1 MIDKLKELENLENK
15 YKEIGRINSEI
26 ESIIANI
33 KNEAGISREKELLKE
48 NERLAED
55 LKAFHEKMKVREEEI
70 GRLKNSNAVLIEE
83 LKEAKKVRRNGE
95 IDKFQNILAEKM
107 NVELESGVT
116 RRLSNYAEEMK
127 RKVKM
132 LERNLSHEF
141 SDEADSLRDE
151 LKKINEKIGNFL
163 EKSNRKT
170 FENKVFLQEESSVFH
185 NKIKEE
191 TALKEGEFLFERE
204 KKRFV
209 FEKLIGLKGFNFLG
223 IISIFLGVFLV
234 FRTQF
239 AKILANNYVKSS
251 ASYLLGMFFLF
262 AGEKFYQKN
271 KKHFAVGLIGGGI
284 GILYLTTLL
293 STLYLKL
300 YPMTAGLFIS
310 VILTGLVVILS
321 LRYDSQII
329 GVLSLIGGYL
339 PYGAYIWVNRS
350 NVQIY
355 YVLAYSLIL
364 QGIVLGVSWKKDWIY
379 SKIFGFVTGVVNMT
393 GLIYYLNHSIHDKI
407 TAFFYIIIF
416 TTAYS
421 FIFLNSHK
429 KENRQSN
436 IIDYIFLSLNLI
448 IKFSLIYS
456 LFDKTTPSW
465 LKAVLVGTVGII
477 YGFFG
482 DRLKDNKVAKIF
494 YIVALGSFILII
506 PLIVPEKFVV
516 IAWGAETALLY
527 FFYRKYKNKEMRY
540 GTIAIY
546 LVSLVSN
553 LIVREEKYLLVYIQD
568 LMIISFSFIF
578 YFLIKQKNYKTEVR
592 ILNGVFKYLIFAYS
606 IFFINKVVSDAVT
619 SFEAINYGKD
629 VLFGILLSLFTL
641 RLITYKIKKLQD
653 SFSLK
658 FLVIIEIIYL
668 LFINMFNCV
677 KYIFGSGEWVE
688 ENLYSRYPPINFQIY
703 LILLVF
709 VNIYLF
715 MVAKNDI
722 HLCFFREKEK
732 KPLWILGES
741 MYFLF
746 VANIILRIYE
756 QSNMLFLGAG
766 LALDIVGLL
775 LCGYL
780 VWKGFR
786 VPNRNVRRIG
796 LGIGIFFVAKSFLW
810 DFLRF
815 DNSYKLIAYFS
826 MGAIL
831 IGTSYIYQTALKK
844 LEQEVKESLRDKDF
858 GKGEKNEENK

>member
-15 YKEIGRINSEI
+15 YREIGRINSEI

-127 RKVKM
+127 RKVKI
-132 LERNLSHEF
+132 LERNLDGEF

-151 LKKINEKIGNFL
+151 LKKINGKIGDFL

-339 PYGAYIWVNRS
+339 PYGAYIWVNKS

-393 GLIYYLNHSIHDKI
+393 GLVYYLNHSIHDKI
-407 TAFFYIIIF
+407 TAFFYIVIF

-456 LFDKTTPSW
+456 LFDKATPSW

-506 PLIVPEKFVV
+506 PLIVPEEFVV
-516 IAWGAETALLY
+516 VAWGAETGLLY

-568 LMIISFSFIF
+568 LMIISFSFVL
-578 YFLIKQKNYKTEVR
+578 YFLIKQKSYKKEVR
-592 ILNGVFKYLIFAYS
+592 ILNGIFKYLIFAYS

-641 RLITYKIKKLQD
+641 RLVTYKIKKLQD

-668 LFINMFNCV
+668 LFINM
-677 KYIFGSGEWVE
+677 
-688 ENLYSRYPPINFQIY
+688 INFILYISGWSWNVQEEKIPISY
-703 LILLVF
+703 LLSLILLIF
-709 VNIYLF
+709 VNLYLF
-715 MVAKNDI
+715 IVAKNDI
-722 HLCFFREKEK
+722 HLCFFKKNEK

-741 MYFLF
+741 IYFLC

-756 QSNMLFLGAG
+756 HSGVLILGAG

-844 LEQEVKESLRDKDF
+844 LEQEVKESLSEKDF
-858 GKGEKNEENK
+858 GKGEKDEENK

>member
-33 KNEAGISREKELLKE
+33 KNEAGISREKELLEE
-48 NERLAED
+48 NERLVKD

-83 LKEAKKVRRNGE
+83 LKEAKKVRRNSE

-132 LERNLSHEF
+132 LEKNLSHEF

-151 LKKINEKIGNFL
+151 LKKINGKIGDFL

-234 FRTQF
+234 FRIQF

-407 TAFFYIIIF
+407 TAFFYIVIF

-456 LFDKTTPSW
+456 LFDNTTPSW

-516 IAWGAETALLY
+516 VAWGAETALLY
-527 FFYRKYKNKEMRY
+527 FFYRKYKNREMRY

-568 LMIISFSFIF
+568 LMIISFSFVL
-578 YFLIKQKNYKTEVR
+578 YFLIKQKSYKTEVR
-592 ILNGVFKYLIFAYS
+592 ILNGIFKYLIFAYS
-606 IFFINKVVSDAVT
+606 IFFINKVVFDVVT

-629 VLFGILLSLFTL
+629 VLFGVLFSLFIL
-641 RLITYKIKKLQD
+641 RTVTYKIKKLQD

-668 LFINMFNCV
+668 LFINM
-677 KYIFGSGEWVE
+677 
-688 ENLYSRYPPINFQIY
+688 INFILYISGWSWNIQEEKIPISY
-703 LILLVF
+703 LLSLILLIF
-709 VNIYLF
+709 VNFYLF
-715 MVAKNDI
+715 IVAKNDI
-722 HLCFFREKEK
+722 HLCFFKKNEK

-741 MYFLF
+741 IYFLC

-756 QSNMLFLGAG
+756 DSGVLILGAG

-844 LEQEVKESLRDKDF
+844 LEQEVKESLSDKNF

>member
-33 KNEAGISREKELLKE
+33 KNEAGISREKELLEE
-48 NERLAED
+48 NERLTKD

-70 GRLKNSNAVLIEE
+70 GKLKNSNAVLIEE
-83 LKEAKKVRRNGE
+83 LKEAKKIRRNGE

-107 NVELESGVT
+107 NVELENGVT

-132 LERNLSHEF
+132 LERNLSCEF

-151 LKKINEKIGNFL
+151 LKKIDGKIGNFL

-234 FRTQF
+234 FRIQF

-407 TAFFYIIIF
+407 TAFFYIVIF

-506 PLIVPEKFVV
+506 PLIVPEEFVV
-516 IAWGAETALLY
+516 VAWGAETALLY

-568 LMIISFSFIF
+568 LMMISFSFVL

-592 ILNGVFKYLIFAYS
+592 ILNGIFKYLIFTYS
-606 IFFINKVVSDAVT
+606 IFFVNKVVFNIVT

-629 VLFGILLSLFTL
+629 VLFGVLFSLFIL
-641 RLITYKIKKLQD
+641 RTVTYKIKKLQD
-653 SFSLK
+653 SFSLR

-668 LFINMFNCV
+668 LFINM
-677 KYIFGSGEWVE
+677 
-688 ENLYSRYPPINFQIY
+688 INFILYISGWSWNIQEEKIPISY
-703 LILLVF
+703 LLSLILLIF
-709 VNIYLF
+709 VNFYLF
-715 MVAKNDI
+715 IVSKNDI
-722 HLCFFREKEK
+722 HLCFFKKNEK

-741 MYFLF
+741 IYFLC

-756 QSNMLFLGAG
+756 HSGVLILGAG

-796 LGIGIFFVAKSFLW
+796 LGIGIFFVAKSFLL

-844 LEQEVKESLRDKDF
+844 LEQEVKESLSGTDF
-858 GKGEKNEENK
+858 GEGEKDEENK

>member
-1 MIDKLKELENLENK
+1 MIDKIKELENLENK

-33 KNEAGISREKELLKE
+33 KNEAGISREKELLEE
-48 NERLAED
+48 NERLAKD
-55 LKAFHEKMKVREEEI
+55 LKAFHEKVKIREEEI

-83 LKEAKKVRRNGE
+83 LKEAKKVRRNSE

-116 RRLSNYAEEMK
+116 KRLSNYAEEMK

-132 LERNLSHEF
+132 LEKNLSCEF

-151 LKKINEKIGNFL
+151 LKKIDGKIGDFL

-191 TALKEGEFLFERE
+191 TALKEGEFLFEKE

-393 GLIYYLNHSIHDKI
+393 GLIYYLNHSIHDKV
-407 TAFFYIIIF
+407 TAFFYIVIF

-436 IIDYIFLSLNLI
+436 IIDYVFLSLNLI

-568 LMIISFSFIF
+568 LMMISFSFVL

-592 ILNGVFKYLIFAYS
+592 ILNGIFKYLIFTYS
-606 IFFINKVVSDAVT
+606 IFFVNKVVFNIVT

-629 VLFGILLSLFTL
+629 VLFGVLFSLFIL
-641 RLITYKIKKLQD
+641 RTVTYKIKKLQD
-653 SFSLK
+653 SFSLR

-668 LFINMFNCV
+668 LFINM
-677 KYIFGSGEWVE
+677 
-688 ENLYSRYPPINFQIY
+688 INFILYISGWSWNIQEEKIPISY
-703 LILLVF
+703 LLSLILLIF
-709 VNIYLF
+709 VNLYLF
-715 MVAKNDI
+715 IVAKNDI
-722 HLCFFREKEK
+722 HLCFFKKNEK

-741 MYFLF
+741 IYFLC

-756 QSNMLFLGAG
+756 HSGVLILGAG

-786 VPNRNVRRIG
+786 VPNRNIRRIG

-815 DNSYKLIAYFS
+815 DNSYKLIVYFS

-844 LEQEVKESLRDKDF
+844 LEQEVKESLSDKDF

>member
-1 MIDKLKELENLENK
+1 MINKLKELENLENK
-15 YKEIGRINSEI
+15 YNEIGRINSEI

-33 KNEAGISREKELLKE
+33 KNEAGISREKELLE
-48 NERLAED
+48 DNERLAKD
-55 LKAFHEKMKVREEEI
+55 LKAFHEKMKVKEEEI

-83 LKEAKKVRRNGE
+83 LKEARKIRRNGE

-116 RRLSNYAEEMK
+116 RRLSNYAEKMK

-151 LKKINEKIGNFL
+151 LKKINEKIGHFL

-239 AKILANNYVKSS
+239 VKILANNYVKSS

-262 AGEKFYQKN
+262 TGEKFYQKN

-339 PYGAYIWVNRS
+339 PYGAYIWVNKS

-393 GLIYYLNHSIHDKI
+393 GLVYYLNYSIHDKI
-407 TAFFYIIIF
+407 TAFFYIVIF

-456 LFDKTTPSW
+456 LFDKATPSW
-465 LKAVLVGTVGII
+465 LKAILVGTVGII

-516 IAWGAETALLY
+516 VAWGAETALLY

-568 LMIISFSFIF
+568 LMIILFSFVL
-578 YFLIKQKNYKTEVR
+578 YFLIKQKSYKTEVR
-592 ILNGVFKYLIFAYS
+592 ILNGIFKYLIFAYS
-606 IFFINKVVSDAVT
+606 IFFINKVVFDVVT
-619 SFEAINYGKD
+619 SFETINYGKD
-629 VLFGILLSLFTL
+629 VLFGVLFSLFIL
-641 RLITYKIKKLQD
+641 RTVTYKIKKLQD
-653 SFSLK
+653 SFSLR

-668 LFINMFNCV
+668 LFINM
-677 KYIFGSGEWVE
+677 
-688 ENLYSRYPPINFQIY
+688 INFILYISGWSWDIQEEKIPISY
-703 LILLVF
+703 LLSLILLIF
-709 VNIYLF
+709 VNLYLF
-715 MVAKNDI
+715 IVAKNDI
-722 HLCFFREKEK
+722 HLCFFKKNEK

-741 MYFLF
+741 IYFLC

-756 QSNMLFLGAG
+756 HSGVLILGAG

-780 VWKGFR
+780 VWKGFK

-844 LEQEVKESLRDKDF
+844 LEQEVKESLSGTDF
-858 GKGEKNEENK
+858 GEGEKDEENK

>member
-15 YKEIGRINSEI
+15 YREIGRINSEI

-55 LKAFHEKMKVREEEI
+55 LKAFHEKMKDREEEI

-132 LERNLSHEF
+132 LERNLSCEF

-151 LKKINEKIGNFL
+151 LKKINEKIGDFL

-170 FENKVFLQEESSVFH
+170 FENKIFLQEESSVFH

-251 ASYLLGMFFLF
+251 VSYLLGMFFLF

-321 LRYDSQII
+321 LRYDSQVI

-339 PYGAYIWVNRS
+339 PYGAYIWVNKS

-393 GLIYYLNHSIHDKI
+393 GLVYYLNYSIHDKI
-407 TAFFYIIIF
+407 TAFFYIVIF

-506 PLIVPEKFVV
+506 PLIVPEQFVV

-568 LMIISFSFIF
+568 LMIISFSFVL
-578 YFLIKQKNYKTEVR
+578 YFLIKQKSYKTEVR
-592 ILNGVFKYLIFAYS
+592 ILNGIFKYLIFAYS

-641 RLITYKIKKLQD
+641 RLVTYKIKKLQD

-668 LFINMFNCV
+668 LFINM
-677 KYIFGSGEWVE
+677 
-688 ENLYSRYPPINFQIY
+688 INFILYISGWSWNVQEEKIPISY
-703 LILLVF
+703 LLSLILLIF
-709 VNIYLF
+709 VNLYLF
-715 MVAKNDI
+715 IVAKNDI
-722 HLCFFREKEK
+722 HLCFFRKNEK

-741 MYFLF
+741 IYFLC

-756 QSNMLFLGAG
+756 HSGVLILGAG

-786 VPNRNVRRIG
+786 VSNRNVRRIG

-844 LEQEVKESLRDKDF
+844 LEQEVKESLSDTDF

>member
-33 KNEAGISREKELLKE
+33 KNEAGISREKELLEE
-48 NERLAED
+48 NERLSKD
-55 LKAFHEKMKVREEEI
+55 LKAFHEKVKIREEEI

-83 LKEAKKVRRNGE
+83 LKEARKIRRNGE

-132 LERNLSHEF
+132 LERNLSCEF

-151 LKKINEKIGNFL
+151 LKKINGKIGDFL

-239 AKILANNYVKSS
+239 VKILSNNYVKSS

-321 LRYDSQII
+321 LRYNSQII

-379 SKIFGFVTGVVNMT
+379 SKIFGFVTGVVNMA
-393 GLIYYLNHSIHDKI
+393 GLVYYLNHSIHDKI
-407 TAFFYIIIF
+407 TAFFYIVIF

-516 IAWGAETALLY
+516 VAWGAETALLY
-527 FFYRKYKNKEMRY
+527 FFYRKYKNREMRY

-553 LIVREEKYLLVYIQD
+553 LIVREETYLLVYIQD
-568 LMIISFSFIF
+568 LMIISFSFVL
-578 YFLIKQKNYKTEVR
+578 YFLIKQKSYKKEAR
-592 ILNGVFKYLIFAYS
+592 ILNGIFKYLIFAYS
-606 IFFINKVVSDAVT
+606 IFFINKVVFNVVT
-619 SFEAINYGKD
+619 SFETINYGED
-629 VLFGILLSLFTL
+629 IFLSLSVSLFVL
-641 RLITYKIKKLQD
+641 RTVTYKAKKLQD

-658 FLVIIEIIYL
+658 FLIIIEIIYL
-668 LFINMFNCV
+668 LFINMINLTLYFFGWSSDILKERV
-677 KYIFGSGEWVE
+677 PISYIFPFF
-688 ENLYSRYPPINFQIY
+688 LPI
-703 LILLVF
+703 LI
-709 VNIYLF
+709 NIYLF

-722 HLCFFREKEK
+722 HLCFFKKNEK

-741 MYFLF
+741 IYFLC
-746 VANIILRIYE
+746 VANIILQIYE
-756 QSNMLFLGAG
+756 HSGVLILGAG

-844 LEQEVKESLRDKDF
+844 LEQEVKESLSDKNF

>member
-15 YKEIGRINSEI
+15 YREIGKLNSEI

-33 KNEAGISREKELLKE
+33 KNEDGISREKELLE
-48 NERLAED
+48 DNERLAKD
-55 LKAFHEKMKVREEEI
+55 LKAFHEKMKIREEEI

-83 LKEAKKVRRNGE
+83 LKEARKIRRNSE

-132 LERNLSHEF
+132 LERNLSCEF

-151 LKKINEKIGNFL
+151 LKKIDGKIGDFL

-170 FENKVFLQEESSVFH
+170 FENKIFLQEESSVFH

-393 GLIYYLNHSIHDKI
+393 GLVYYLNYSIHDKI
-407 TAFFYIIIF
+407 TAFFYIVIF

-516 IAWGAETALLY
+516 VAWGAETALLY

-568 LMIISFSFIF
+568 LMIISFSFIL
-578 YFLIKQKNYKTEVR
+578 YFMIKQKSYKKEVR
-592 ILNGVFKYLIFAYS
+592 VLNGIFKYLIFTYS
-606 IFFINKVVSDAVT
+606 IFFINKVVFNIVT

-629 VLFGILLSLFTL
+629 VLFGVLFSLFIL
-641 RLITYKIKKLQD
+641 RTVTYKIKKLQD
-653 SFSLK
+653 SFSLR

-668 LFINMFNCV
+668 LFINM
-677 KYIFGSGEWVE
+677 
-688 ENLYSRYPPINFQIY
+688 INFFLYISGWSWNIQEEKIPISY
-703 LILLVF
+703 LLFLILLIF
-709 VNIYLF
+709 VNLYLF
-715 MVAKNDI
+715 IVAKNDI
-722 HLCFFREKEK
+722 HLCFFRKNEK

-741 MYFLF
+741 IYFLC
-746 VANIILRIYE
+746 VTNVILRIYE
-756 QSNMLFLGAG
+756 NSSVLILSAG

-844 LEQEVKESLRDKDF
+844 LEQEVKESLSDTDF
-858 GKGEKNEENK
+858 GKGERNEENK

>member
-1 MIDKLKELENLENK
+1 MIDKIKELENLENK
-15 YKEIGRINSEI
+15 YREIGRINSEI

-33 KNEAGISREKELLKE
+33 KNEAGISREKELLEE
-48 NERLAED
+48 NERLAKN

-83 LKEAKKVRRNGE
+83 LKEAKKVRRNSE

-127 RKVKM
+127 RKVKI
-132 LERNLSHEF
+132 LEKNLSREF

-151 LKKINEKIGNFL
+151 LKKINGKIGDFL
-163 EKSNRKT
+163 EKSNKKT
-170 FENKVFLQEESSVFH
+170 FENKVFLQEESLVFH

-239 AKILANNYVKSS
+239 VKILANNYVKSS

-364 QGIVLGVSWKKDWIY
+364 QGIVLGVSWKKDWLY

-407 TAFFYIIIF
+407 TAFFYIVIF

-436 IIDYIFLSLNLI
+436 IIDYVFLSLNLI
-448 IKFSLIYS
+448 VKFSLIYS
-456 LFDKTTPSW
+456 LFDNTTPSW
-465 LKAVLVGTVGII
+465 LKAVLVGTVGVI

-516 IAWGAETALLY
+516 VAWGTETALLY

-553 LIVREEKYLLVYIQD
+553 LIVREETYLLVYIQD
-568 LMIISFSFIF
+568 LMIISFSFVL
-578 YFLIKQKNYKTEVR
+578 YFWIKQKNYKTEVR
-592 ILNGVFKYLIFAYS
+592 ILNGIFKYLIFAYS
-606 IFFINKVVSDAVT
+606 IFFINKVIFNVVT

-629 VLFGILLSLFTL
+629 ALFCILVSLFVL
-641 RLITYKIKKLQD
+641 RTVTYRVKKLQD

-668 LFINMFNCV
+668 LFINM
-677 KYIFGSGEWVE
+677 
-688 ENLYSRYPPINFQIY
+688 INFILYISGWSWNIQEEKIPISY
-703 LILLVF
+703 LLSLILLIF
-709 VNIYLF
+709 VNFYLF
-715 MVAKNDI
+715 IVAKNDI
-722 HLCFFREKEK
+722 HLCFFKKNEK

-741 MYFLF
+741 IYFLC

-756 QSNMLFLGAG
+756 HSGVLILGAG

-780 VWKGFR
+780 VWKGFK

-844 LEQEVKESLRDKDF
+844 LEQEVKESLSDKDF

>member
-15 YKEIGRINSEI
+15 YREIGRINSEI
-26 ESIIANI
+26 ESIIENI
-33 KNEAGISREKELLKE
+33 KNEAGISREKELLEE
-48 NERLAED
+48 NERLSKD
-55 LKAFHEKMKVREEEI
+55 LKAFHEKMKDREEEI

-95 IDKFQNILAEKM
+95 IDKFQNILADKM

-132 LERNLSHEF
+132 LERNLSCEF

-151 LKKINEKIGNFL
+151 LKKIDGEIGDFL

-393 GLIYYLNHSIHDKI
+393 GLVYYLNYSIHDKI
-407 TAFFYIIIF
+407 TAFFYIVIF

-506 PLIVPEKFVV
+506 PLIVLEEFVV
-516 IAWGAETALLY
+516 VAWGAETALLY

-568 LMIISFSFIF
+568 LMIISFSFIL
-578 YFLIKQKNYKTEVR
+578 YFMIKQKSYKKEVR
-592 ILNGVFKYLIFAYS
+592 VLNGIFKYLIFTYS
-606 IFFINKVVSDAVT
+606 IFFINKVVFNIVT

-629 VLFGILLSLFTL
+629 VLFSVLFSLFIL
-641 RLITYKIKKLQD
+641 RTVTYKIKKLQD
-653 SFSLK
+653 SFSLR

-668 LFINMFNCV
+668 LFINM
-677 KYIFGSGEWVE
+677 
-688 ENLYSRYPPINFQIY
+688 INFILYISGWSWNVQEEKIPISY
-703 LILLVF
+703 LLSLILLIF
-709 VNIYLF
+709 VNLYLF
-715 MVAKNDI
+715 IVAKNDI
-722 HLCFFREKEK
+722 HLCFFKKNEK

-741 MYFLF
+741 IYFLF

-766 LALDIVGLL
+766 LVLDIVGLL

-844 LEQEVKESLRDKDF
+844 LEQEVKESLSDKDF

>member
-15 YKEIGRINSEI
+15 YREIGRINSEI
-26 ESIIANI
+26 ESIIENI

-48 NERLAED
+48 NERLAKD

-83 LKEAKKVRRNGE
+83 LKEAKKVRRNSE

-132 LERNLSHEF
+132 LERNLYCEF

-151 LKKINEKIGNFL
+151 LKKIDEKIGDFL

-321 LRYDSQII
+321 LRYDSQVI

-355 YVLAYSLIL
+355 YILAYSLIL

-393 GLIYYLNHSIHDKI
+393 GLVYYLNYSIHDKI
-407 TAFFYIIIF
+407 TAFFYIVIF

-506 PLIVPEKFVV
+506 PLIVPEEFVV
-516 IAWGAETALLY
+516 VAWGAETALLY

-553 LIVREEKYLLVYIQD
+553 LIVREETYLLVYIQD
-568 LMIISFSFIF
+568 LMIISFSFVL
-578 YFLIKQKNYKTEVR
+578 YFLIKQKSYKTEVR
-592 ILNGVFKYLIFAYS
+592 ILNGIFKYLIFTYS
-606 IFFINKVVSDAVT
+606 IFFINKVVFNIVT

-629 VLFGILLSLFTL
+629 VLFSVLFSLFIL
-641 RLITYKIKKLQD
+641 RTVTYKIKKLQD
-653 SFSLK
+653 SFSLR

-668 LFINMFNCV
+668 LFINM
-677 KYIFGSGEWVE
+677 
-688 ENLYSRYPPINFQIY
+688 INFFLYISGWSWNIQEEKIPISY
-703 LILLVF
+703 LLFLILLIF
-709 VNIYLF
+709 VNLYLF
-715 MVAKNDI
+715 IVAKNDI
-722 HLCFFREKEK
+722 HLCFFRKNEK

-741 MYFLF
+741 IYFLC

-756 QSNMLFLGAG
+756 HSGVLILGAG

-844 LEQEVKESLRDKDF
+844 LEQEVKESLSGTDF
-858 GKGEKNEENK
+858 GEGEKNEENK

>member
-15 YKEIGRINSEI
+15 YKEIGKLNSEI
-26 ESIIANI
+26 ESIIENI

-48 NERLAED
+48 NERLAKD

-95 IDKFQNILAEKM
+95 IDKFQNILADKM

-132 LERNLSHEF
+132 LERNLSCEF

-151 LKKINEKIGNFL
+151 LKKIDGEIGDFL

-355 YVLAYSLIL
+355 YILAYSLIL

-379 SKIFGFVTGVVNMT
+379 SKIFGFVTGVVNMA
-393 GLIYYLNHSIHDKI
+393 GLVYYLNHSIHDKI
-407 TAFFYIIIF
+407 TAFFYIVIF

-436 IIDYIFLSLNLI
+436 IIDYVFLSLNLI
-448 IKFSLIYS
+448 VKFSLIYS

-506 PLIVPEKFVV
+506 PLIVPEEFVV
-516 IAWGAETALLY
+516 VAWGTETALLY

-568 LMIISFSFIF
+568 LMIISFSFVL
-578 YFLIKQKNYKTEVR
+578 YFLIKQKSYKKEVR
-592 ILNGVFKYLIFAYS
+592 ILNGIFKYLIFAYS
-606 IFFINKVVSDAVT
+606 IFFINKVIFNVVT

-629 VLFGILLSLFTL
+629 ALFCILVSLFVL
-641 RLITYKIKKLQD
+641 RTVTYRVKKLQD

-668 LFINMFNCV
+668 LFMNMYNFFL
-677 KYIFGSGEWVE
+677 YISGWSWNIQE
-688 ENLYSRYPPINFQIY
+688 EKIPISY
-703 LILLVF
+703 LLSLILLIF
-709 VNIYLF
+709 VNFYLF
-715 MVAKNDI
+715 IVAKNDI
-722 HLCFFREKEK
+722 HLCFFKKNEK

-741 MYFLF
+741 IYFLC

-844 LEQEVKESLRDKDF
+844 LEQEVKESLSDTDF

>member
-33 KNEAGISREKELLKE
+33 KNEVGISREKELLEE
-48 NERLAED
+48 NERLAKD
-55 LKAFHEKMKVREEEI
+55 LKAFHEKVKIREEEI

-132 LERNLSHEF
+132 LERNLSCEF

-151 LKKINEKIGNFL
+151 LKKIDGKIGDFL

-170 FENKVFLQEESSVFH
+170 FENKVFLQEESLVFH

-407 TAFFYIIIF
+407 TAFFYIVIF

-456 LFDKTTPSW
+456 LFDNTTPSW

-506 PLIVPEKFVV
+506 PLIVPEEFVV
-516 IAWGAETALLY
+516 VAWGAETALLY

-568 LMIISFSFIF
+568 LMIISFSFVL
-578 YFLIKQKNYKTEVR
+578 YFLIKQKSYKTEVR
-592 ILNGVFKYLIFAYS
+592 ILNGIFKYLIFAYS

-641 RLITYKIKKLQD
+641 RLVTYKIKKLQD

-668 LFINMFNCV
+668 LFINM
-677 KYIFGSGEWVE
+677 
-688 ENLYSRYPPINFQIY
+688 INFILYISGWSWNIQEEKIPISY
-703 LILLVF
+703 LLSLILLIF
-709 VNIYLF
+709 VNFYLF
-715 MVAKNDI
+715 IVAKNDI
-722 HLCFFREKEK
+722 HLCFFKKNEK

-741 MYFLF
+741 IYFLC

-756 QSNMLFLGAG
+756 HSGVLILGAG
-766 LALDIVGLL
+766 LALDIIGLL

-780 VWKGFR
+780 VWKGFK
-786 VPNRNVRRIG
+786 VPNRNIRRIG

>member
-1 MIDKLKELENLENK
+1 M
-15 YKEIGRINSEI
+15 
-26 ESIIANI
+26 
-33 KNEAGISREKELLKE
+33 
-48 NERLAED
+48 
-55 LKAFHEKMKVREEEI
+55 
-70 GRLKNSNAVLIEE
+70 
-83 LKEAKKVRRNGE
+83 
-95 IDKFQNILAEKM
+95 
-107 NVELESGVT
+107 
-116 RRLSNYAEEMK
+116 
-127 RKVKM
+127 
-132 LERNLSHEF
+132 
-141 SDEADSLRDE
+141 
-151 LKKINEKIGNFL
+151 
-163 EKSNRKT
+163 
-170 FENKVFLQEESSVFH
+170 
-185 NKIKEE
+185 
-191 TALKEGEFLFERE
+191 
-204 KKRFV
+204 
-209 FEKLIGLKGFNFLG
+209 
-223 IISIFLGVFLV
+223 V

-379 SKIFGFVTGVVNMT
+379 SKIFGFVTGVVNMA
-393 GLIYYLNHSIHDKI
+393 GLIYYLNYSVHDKI
-407 TAFFYIIIF
+407 TAFFYIVIF

-516 IAWGAETALLY
+516 VAWGAETALLY
-527 FFYRKYKNKEMRY
+527 FCYRKYKNKEMRY

-546 LVSLVSN
+546 LVSLLSN

-568 LMIISFSFIF
+568 LMIISFSFVL
-578 YFLIKQKNYKTEVR
+578 YFLIKQKSYKTEVR
-592 ILNGVFKYLIFAYS
+592 ILNGIFKYLIFTYS
-606 IFFINKVVSDAVT
+606 IFFINKVVFNVVT
-619 SFEAINYGKD
+619 SFKMINYGENI
-629 VLFGILLSLFTL
+629 FLSLLVSLFVL
-641 RLITYKIKKLQD
+641 RTVTCKAKKLQD

-658 FLVIIEIIYL
+658 FLIIIEIIYL
-668 LFINMFNCV
+668 LFINMINLILYFFGWSSDMDILIERV
-677 KYIFGSGEWVE
+677 AISYIFPFF
-688 ENLYSRYPPINFQIY
+688 LPI
-703 LILLVF
+703 LI
-709 VNIYLF
+709 NIYLF

-722 HLCFFREKEK
+722 HLCFFKKNEK

-741 MYFLF
+741 IYFLC

-756 QSNMLFLGAG
+756 HSGVLILGAG

-844 LEQEVKESLRDKDF
+844 LEREVKESLSDKDF

>member
-1 MIDKLKELENLENK
+1 MIDKIKELENLENK

-33 KNEAGISREKELLKE
+33 KNEAGISREKELLEE
-48 NERLAED
+48 NERLAKD
-55 LKAFHEKMKVREEEI
+55 LKAFHEKIKVREEEI

-83 LKEAKKVRRNGE
+83 LKEAKKIRRNSE

-141 SDEADSLRDE
+141 SDEADFLRNE
-151 LKKINEKIGNFL
+151 LKKINGKIGNFL
-163 EKSNRKT
+163 EKSNKKT

-339 PYGAYIWVNRS
+339 PYGAYIWVNKS

-393 GLIYYLNHSIHDKI
+393 GLVYYLNYSIHDKI
-407 TAFFYIIIF
+407 TAFFYIVIF

-456 LFDKTTPSW
+456 LFDKATPSW
-465 LKAVLVGTVGII
+465 LKAILVGTVGII

-516 IAWGAETALLY
+516 VAWGAETALLY

-568 LMIISFSFIF
+568 LMIILFSFVL
-578 YFLIKQKNYKTEVR
+578 YFLIKQKSYKTEVR
-592 ILNGVFKYLIFAYS
+592 ILNGIFKYLIFAYS
-606 IFFINKVVSDAVT
+606 IFFINKVVFDVVT
-619 SFEAINYGKD
+619 SFETINYGKD
-629 VLFGILLSLFTL
+629 VLFGVLFSLFIL
-641 RLITYKIKKLQD
+641 RTVTYKIKKLQD
-653 SFSLK
+653 SFSLR

-668 LFINMFNCV
+668 LFINM
-677 KYIFGSGEWVE
+677 
-688 ENLYSRYPPINFQIY
+688 INFILYISGWSWNIQEEKIPISY
-703 LILLVF
+703 LLSLILLIF
-709 VNIYLF
+709 VNLYLF
-715 MVAKNDI
+715 IVAKNDI
-722 HLCFFREKEK
+722 HLCFFKKNEK

-741 MYFLF
+741 IYFLC

-756 QSNMLFLGAG
+756 HSGVLILGAG

-786 VPNRNVRRIG
+786 VSNRNVRRIG

-844 LEQEVKESLRDKDF
+844 LEQEVKESLSGTDF
-858 GKGEKNEENK
+858 GEGEKDEENK

>member
-1 MIDKLKELENLENK
+1 MIDKIKELENLENK

-33 KNEAGISREKELLKE
+33 KNEAGISREKELLEE
-48 NERLAED
+48 NERLAKD
-55 LKAFHEKMKVREEEI
+55 LTAFHEKMKVREEEI

-132 LERNLSHEF
+132 LERNLSREF

-151 LKKINEKIGNFL
+151 LKKINEKIGDFL

-339 PYGAYIWVNRS
+339 PYGAYIWVNKS

-407 TAFFYIIIF
+407 TAFFYIVIF

-516 IAWGAETALLY
+516 VAWGAETALLY

-568 LMIISFSFIF
+568 LMIISFSFVL

-592 ILNGVFKYLIFAYS
+592 ILNGIFKYLIFTYS
-606 IFFINKVVSDAVT
+606 IFFVNKVVFNIVT

-629 VLFGILLSLFTL
+629 VLFGVLFSLFIL
-641 RLITYKIKKLQD
+641 RTVTYKIKKLQD
-653 SFSLK
+653 SFSLR

-668 LFINMFNCV
+668 LFINM
-677 KYIFGSGEWVE
+677 
-688 ENLYSRYPPINFQIY
+688 INFILYISGWSWNIQEEKIPISY
-703 LILLVF
+703 LLSLILLIF
-709 VNIYLF
+709 VNFYLF
-715 MVAKNDI
+715 IVAKNDI
-722 HLCFFREKEK
+722 HLCFFKKNEK

-741 MYFLF
+741 IYFLC

-756 QSNMLFLGAG
+756 HSGVLILGAG

-844 LEQEVKESLRDKDF
+844 LEQEVKESLSGTDF
-858 GKGEKNEENK
+858 GEGEKDEENK

>member
-33 KNEAGISREKELLKE
+33 KNETGISREKELLEK
-48 NERLAED
+48 NERLAKD
-55 LKAFHEKMKVREEEI
+55 LKAFHEKVKIREEEI

-151 LKKINEKIGNFL
+151 LKKINGKIGDFL

-191 TALKEGEFLFERE
+191 AALKEGEFLFERE

-239 AKILANNYVKSS
+239 VKILANNYVKSS

-300 YPMTAGLFIS
+300 YPITAGLFIS

-339 PYGAYIWVNRS
+339 PYGAYIWVNKS

-407 TAFFYIIIF
+407 TAFFYIVIF

-516 IAWGAETALLY
+516 VAWGAETALLY

-568 LMIISFSFIF
+568 LMIISFSFVL
-578 YFLIKQKNYKTEVR
+578 YFLIKQKSYKTGVR
-592 ILNGVFKYLIFAYS
+592 ILNGIFKYLIFTYS
-606 IFFINKVVSDAVT
+606 IFFVNKVVFNIVT

-629 VLFGILLSLFTL
+629 VLFGVLFSLFIL
-641 RLITYKIKKLQD
+641 RTVTYKIKKLQD
-653 SFSLK
+653 SFSLR

-668 LFINMFNCV
+668 LFINM
-677 KYIFGSGEWVE
+677 
-688 ENLYSRYPPINFQIY
+688 INFILYISGWSWNIQEEKIPISY
-703 LILLVF
+703 LLSLILLIF
-709 VNIYLF
+709 VNFYLF
-715 MVAKNDI
+715 IVSKNDI
-722 HLCFFREKEK
+722 HLCFFKKNEK
-732 KPLWILGES
+732 KPLWILEES
-741 MYFLF
+741 IYFLC

-756 QSNMLFLGAG
+756 HSGVLILGAG

-780 VWKGFR
+780 VWKGFK

-844 LEQEVKESLRDKDF
+844 LEQEVKESLSGTDF
-858 GKGEKNEENK
+858 GEGEKDEENK

>member
-95 IDKFQNILAEKM
+95 IDKFQNILADKM

-127 RKVKM
+127 RKVKI
-132 LERNLSHEF
+132 LEKNLSCEF

-151 LKKINEKIGNFL
+151 LKKIDGKIGDFL

-300 YPMTAGLFIS
+300 YPITAGLFIS

-339 PYGAYIWVNRS
+339 PYGAYIWVNKS

-393 GLIYYLNHSIHDKI
+393 GLVYYLNYSIHNKI
-407 TAFFYIIIF
+407 TAFFYIVIF

-506 PLIVPEKFVV
+506 PLIVPEEFVV
-516 IAWGAETALLY
+516 VAWGAETALLY
-527 FFYRKYKNKEMRY
+527 FFYKKYKNKEMRY

-568 LMIISFSFIF
+568 LMIISFSFVL
-578 YFLIKQKNYKTEVR
+578 YFRIKPKNYKTEVR
-592 ILNGVFKYLIFAYS
+592 ILNGIFKYLIFAYS
-606 IFFINKVVSDAVT
+606 IFFINKAVFNAVT
-619 SFEAINYGKD
+619 SFETINYGKD

-641 RLITYKIKKLQD
+641 RLVTYKIKKLQD

-668 LFINMFNCV
+668 LFINM
-677 KYIFGSGEWVE
+677 
-688 ENLYSRYPPINFQIY
+688 INFILYISGWSWNVQEEKIPISY
-703 LILLVF
+703 LLSLILLIF
-709 VNIYLF
+709 VNLYLF
-715 MVAKNDI
+715 IVAKNDI
-722 HLCFFREKEK
+722 HLCFFRKNEK

-741 MYFLF
+741 IYFLC

-756 QSNMLFLGAG
+756 HSGVLILGAG

-780 VWKGFR
+780 VWKGFK
-786 VPNRNVRRIG
+786 VPNRNIRRIG
-796 LGIGIFFVAKSFLW
+796 LGIGIFFVAKSFFW

-815 DNSYKLIAYFS
+815 DNFYKLIAYFS

-844 LEQEVKESLRDKDF
+844 LEQEVKESLSDTDF

>member
-1 MIDKLKELENLENK
+1 
-15 YKEIGRINSEI
+15 
-26 ESIIANI
+26 
-33 KNEAGISREKELLKE
+33 
-48 NERLAED
+48 
-55 LKAFHEKMKVREEEI
+55 
-70 GRLKNSNAVLIEE
+70 
-83 LKEAKKVRRNGE
+83 
-95 IDKFQNILAEKM
+95 
-107 NVELESGVT
+107 
-116 RRLSNYAEEMK
+116 
-127 RKVKM
+127 
-132 LERNLSHEF
+132 
-141 SDEADSLRDE
+141 
-151 LKKINEKIGNFL
+151 
-163 EKSNRKT
+163 
-170 FENKVFLQEESSVFH
+170 
-185 NKIKEE
+185 
-191 TALKEGEFLFERE
+191 
-204 KKRFV
+204 
-209 FEKLIGLKGFNFLG
+209 
-223 IISIFLGVFLV
+223 
-234 FRTQF
+234 
-239 AKILANNYVKSS
+239 
-251 ASYLLGMFFLF
+251 MFFLF

-379 SKIFGFVTGVVNMT
+379 SKIFGFVTGVVNMM

-407 TAFFYIIIF
+407 TAFFYIVIF

-506 PLIVPEKFVV
+506 PLIVPEEFVV
-516 IAWGAETALLY
+516 VAWGAETALLY

-540 GTIAIY
+540 GTIVIY

-568 LMIISFSFIF
+568 LMIISFSFVL
-578 YFLIKQKNYKTEVR
+578 YFLIKQKSYKKEVR
-592 ILNGVFKYLIFAYS
+592 ILNGIFKYLIFAYS
-606 IFFINKVVSDAVT
+606 IFFINKVVFDVVT
-619 SFEAINYGKD
+619 SFKMINYGED
-629 VLFGILLSLFTL
+629 IFLSLLVSLFVL
-641 RLITYKIKKLQD
+641 RTVTYKAKKLQD

-658 FLVIIEIIYL
+658 FLIIIEIIYL
-668 LFINMFNCV
+668 LFINM
-677 KYIFGSGEWVE
+677 
-688 ENLYSRYPPINFQIY
+688 IN
-703 LILLVF
+703 LILYFFGWSSDILKERVPISHIF
-709 VNIYLF
+709 PFFLPILINIYLF
-715 MVAKNDI
+715 MVSKNDI
-722 HLCFFREKEK
+722 HLCFFKKNEK
-732 KPLWILGES
+732 KPLWVLGES
-741 MYFLF
+741 IYFLF

-844 LEQEVKESLRDKDF
+844 LEQEVKESLSDTDF

>member
-26 ESIIANI
+26 ESIISNI
-33 KNEAGISREKELLKE
+33 KNETGISREKELLEK
-48 NERLAED
+48 NERLAKD
-55 LKAFHEKMKVREEEI
+55 LKAFHEKIKVREEEI

-151 LKKINEKIGNFL
+151 LKKINEKIGDFL

-191 TALKEGEFLFERE
+191 TALKEREFLFERE

-239 AKILANNYVKSS
+239 AKILSNNYVKSS

-339 PYGAYIWVNRS
+339 PYGAYIWVNKS

-379 SKIFGFVTGVVNMT
+379 SKIFGFVTGVVNKA
-393 GLIYYLNHSIHDKI
+393 GLVYYLNHSIHDKI
-407 TAFFYIIIF
+407 TAFFYIVIF

-465 LKAVLVGTVGII
+465 LKAILVGTVGII

-516 IAWGAETALLY
+516 VAWSAETALLY

-568 LMIISFSFIF
+568 LMIISFSFVL
-578 YFLIKQKNYKTEVR
+578 YFLIKQKSYKTEVR
-592 ILNGVFKYLIFAYS
+592 ILNGIFKYLIFTYS
-606 IFFINKVVSDAVT
+606 IFFINKVVFNIVT

-629 VLFGILLSLFTL
+629 VLFGVLFSLFIL
-641 RLITYKIKKLQD
+641 RTVTYKIKKLQD

-668 LFINMFNCV
+668 LFINM
-677 KYIFGSGEWVE
+677 
-688 ENLYSRYPPINFQIY
+688 INFILYISGWSWNIQEEKIPISY
-703 LILLVF
+703 PLSLILLIF
-709 VNIYLF
+709 VNFYLF
-715 MVAKNDI
+715 IVAKNDI
-722 HLCFFREKEK
+722 HLCFFKKNEK

-741 MYFLF
+741 IYFLC

-780 VWKGFR
+780 VWKGFK

-844 LEQEVKESLRDKDF
+844 LEKEVRDSLSDKDF

>member
-33 KNEAGISREKELLKE
+33 KNEAGISREKELLE
-48 NERLAED
+48 DNERLAKD

-83 LKEAKKVRRNGE
+83 LKEAKKVRRNSE

-151 LKKINEKIGNFL
+151 LKKINEKIGDFL

-239 AKILANNYVKSS
+239 AKILSNNYVKSS

-300 YPMTAGLFIS
+300 YPITAGLFIS

-339 PYGAYIWVNRS
+339 PYGAYIWVNKS

-407 TAFFYIIIF
+407 TAFFYIVIF

-506 PLIVPEKFVV
+506 PLIVPEEFVV
-516 IAWGAETALLY
+516 VAWGAETALLY

-568 LMIISFSFIF
+568 LMIISFSFVL
-578 YFLIKQKNYKTEVR
+578 YFLIKQKSYKTEVR
-592 ILNGVFKYLIFAYS
+592 ILNGIFKYLIFTYS
-606 IFFINKVVSDAVT
+606 IFFINKVVFNVVT
-619 SFEAINYGKD
+619 SFKMINYGENI
-629 VLFGILLSLFTL
+629 FLSLLVSLFVL
-641 RLITYKIKKLQD
+641 RTVTCKAKKLQD

-658 FLVIIEIIYL
+658 FLIIIEIIYL
-668 LFINMFNCV
+668 LFINMINLILYFFGWSSDMDILIERV
-677 KYIFGSGEWVE
+677 AISYIFPFF
-688 ENLYSRYPPINFQIY
+688 LPI
-703 LILLVF
+703 LI
-709 VNIYLF
+709 NIYLF

-722 HLCFFREKEK
+722 HLCFFKKNEK

-741 MYFLF
+741 IYFLC

-756 QSNMLFLGAG
+756 HSGVLILGAG

-844 LEQEVKESLRDKDF
+844 LEQEVRDSLSDTDF

>member
-15 YKEIGRINSEI
+15 YREIGKINSEI

-33 KNEAGISREKELLKE
+33 KNEAGISREKELLEE
-48 NERLAED
+48 NERLVKD

-95 IDKFQNILAEKM
+95 IDKFQNILAAKM

-132 LERNLSHEF
+132 LERNLDGEF
-141 SDEADSLRDE
+141 SEEADSLRDE
-151 LKKINEKIGNFL
+151 LKKINEKIGDFL

-170 FENKVFLQEESSVFH
+170 FENKIFLQEESSVFH

-262 AGEKFYQKN
+262 AGERFYQKN

-407 TAFFYIIIF
+407 TAFFYIVIF

-506 PLIVPEKFVV
+506 PLIVPEEFVV
-516 IAWGAETALLY
+516 VAWGTETALLY

-568 LMIISFSFIF
+568 LMIISFSFVL
-578 YFLIKQKNYKTEVR
+578 YFWIKQKNYKTEVR
-592 ILNGVFKYLIFAYS
+592 ILNGIFKYLIFAYS
-606 IFFINKVVSDAVT
+606 IFFINKVIFNVVT

-629 VLFGILLSLFTL
+629 ALFCILVSLFVL
-641 RLITYKIKKLQD
+641 RTVTYRVKKLQD

-668 LFINMFNCV
+668 LFMNMYNFFL
-677 KYIFGSGEWVE
+677 YISGWSWNIQE
-688 ENLYSRYPPINFQIY
+688 EKIPISY
-703 LILLVF
+703 LLSLILLIF
-709 VNIYLF
+709 VNFYLF
-715 MVAKNDI
+715 IVAKNDI
-722 HLCFFREKEK
+722 HLCFFKKNEK

-741 MYFLF
+741 IYFLC
-746 VANIILRIYE
+746 VANIILQIYE
-756 QSNMLFLGAG
+756 HSGVLILGAG

-780 VWKGFR
+780 VWKGFK

-844 LEQEVKESLRDKDF
+844 LEQEVKESLSTENLKEKD
-858 GKGEKNEENK
+858 EN

>member
-1 MIDKLKELENLENK
+1 MIDKIKELENLENK
-15 YKEIGRINSEI
+15 YKEIGKLNSEI

-33 KNEAGISREKELLKE
+33 KNEAGISREKELLEE
-48 NERLAED
+48 NERLAND
-55 LKAFHEKMKVREEEI
+55 LKTFHEKIKVREEEI
-70 GRLKNSNAVLIEE
+70 GRLKNSNVVLIEE

-116 RRLSNYAEEMK
+116 RRLSNYAEKMK

-151 LKKINEKIGNFL
+151 LKKINEKIGHFL

-239 AKILANNYVKSS
+239 VKILANNYVKSS

-262 AGEKFYQKN
+262 TGEKFYQKN

-339 PYGAYIWVNRS
+339 PYGAYIWVNKS

-393 GLIYYLNHSIHDKI
+393 GLVYYLNYSIHHKI
-407 TAFFYIIIF
+407 TAFFYIVIF

-456 LFDKTTPSW
+456 LFDKATPSW
-465 LKAVLVGTVGII
+465 LKAILVGTVGII

-516 IAWGAETALLY
+516 VAWGAETALLY

-568 LMIISFSFIF
+568 LMIILFSFVL
-578 YFLIKQKNYKTEVR
+578 YFLIKQKSYKTEVR
-592 ILNGVFKYLIFAYS
+592 ILNGIFKYLIFAYS
-606 IFFINKVVSDAVT
+606 IFFINKVVFDVVT
-619 SFEAINYGKD
+619 SFETINYGKD
-629 VLFGILLSLFTL
+629 VLFGVLFSLFIL
-641 RLITYKIKKLQD
+641 RTVTYKIKKLQD
-653 SFSLK
+653 SFSLR

-668 LFINMFNCV
+668 LFINM
-677 KYIFGSGEWVE
+677 
-688 ENLYSRYPPINFQIY
+688 INFILYISGWSWNIQEEKIPISY
-703 LILLVF
+703 LLSLILLIF
-709 VNIYLF
+709 VNLYLF
-715 MVAKNDI
+715 IVAKNDI
-722 HLCFFREKEK
+722 HLCFFKKNEK

-741 MYFLF
+741 IYFLC

-756 QSNMLFLGAG
+756 HSGVLILGAG

-780 VWKGFR
+780 VWKGFK

-844 LEQEVKESLRDKDF
+844 LEQEVKESLSGTDF
-858 GKGEKNEENK
+858 GEGEKDEENK

>member
-33 KNEAGISREKELLKE
+33 KNDAGISREKELLEE
-48 NERLAED
+48 NERLAKN
-55 LKAFHEKMKVREEEI
+55 LKAFHEKMKIREEEI

-83 LKEAKKVRRNGE
+83 LKEAKKVRKNGE

-132 LERNLSHEF
+132 LERNLSCEF

-151 LKKINEKIGNFL
+151 LKKIDGKIGDFL

-393 GLIYYLNHSIHDKI
+393 GLVYYLNYSIHDKI
-407 TAFFYIIIF
+407 TAFFYIVIF

-506 PLIVPEKFVV
+506 PLIVLEEFVV
-516 IAWGAETALLY
+516 VAWGAETALLY

-568 LMIISFSFIF
+568 LMIISFSFIL
-578 YFLIKQKNYKTEVR
+578 YFMIKQKSYKKEVR
-592 ILNGVFKYLIFAYS
+592 VLNGIFKYLIFTYS
-606 IFFINKVVSDAVT
+606 IFFINKVVFNIVT

-629 VLFGILLSLFTL
+629 VLFSVLFSLFIL
-641 RLITYKIKKLQD
+641 RTVTYKIKKLQD
-653 SFSLK
+653 SFSLR

-668 LFINMFNCV
+668 LFINM
-677 KYIFGSGEWVE
+677 
-688 ENLYSRYPPINFQIY
+688 INFILYISGWSWNVQEEKIPISY
-703 LILLVF
+703 LLSLILLIF
-709 VNIYLF
+709 VNLYLF
-715 MVAKNDI
+715 IVAKNDI
-722 HLCFFREKEK
+722 HLCFFKKNEK

-741 MYFLF
+741 IYFLF

-766 LALDIVGLL
+766 LVLDIVGLL

-844 LEQEVKESLRDKDF
+844 LEQEVKESLSDTDF

>member
-33 KNEAGISREKELLKE
+33 KNDAGISREKELFEE
-48 NERLAED
+48 NERLAKN
-55 LKAFHEKMKVREEEI
+55 LKAFHEKMKIREEEI

-83 LKEAKKVRRNGE
+83 LKEAKKVRKNGE

-132 LERNLSHEF
+132 LERNLSCEF

-151 LKKINEKIGNFL
+151 LKKIDGKIGDFL

-321 LRYDSQII
+321 LRYDSQVI

-339 PYGAYIWVNRS
+339 PYGAYIWVNKS

-393 GLIYYLNHSIHDKI
+393 GLVYYLNHSIHDKI
-407 TAFFYIIIF
+407 TAFFYIVIF

-506 PLIVPEKFVV
+506 PLIVPEEFVV
-516 IAWGAETALLY
+516 VAWGAETALLY
-527 FFYRKYKNKEMRY
+527 FFYRKYKNREMRY

-553 LIVREEKYLLVYIQD
+553 LIVREEAYLLVYIQD
-568 LMIISFSFIF
+568 LMIISFSFVL
-578 YFLIKQKNYKTEVR
+578 YFLIKQKSYKTEVR
-592 ILNGVFKYLIFAYS
+592 ILNGIFKYLIFTYS
-606 IFFINKVVSDAVT
+606 IFFVNKVVFDVVT
-619 SFEAINYGKD
+619 SFKMISYGED
-629 VLFGILLSLFTL
+629 IFLSLLVSLFVL
-641 RLITYKIKKLQD
+641 RTVTYKAKKLQD

-658 FLVIIEIIYL
+658 FLIIIEIIYL
-668 LFINMFNCV
+668 LFINMINLILYFFGWSSDILKERV
-677 KYIFGSGEWVE
+677 PISYIFPFF
-688 ENLYSRYPPINFQIY
+688 LPI
-703 LILLVF
+703 L

-746 VANIILRIYE
+746 VANIILQIYE

-780 VWKGFR
+780 VWKGFK

-844 LEQEVKESLRDKDF
+844 LEQEVKESLSDTDF

>member
-15 YKEIGRINSEI
+15 YREIGRINSEI
-26 ESIIANI
+26 ESIIENI

-48 NERLAED
+48 NERLAKD

-132 LERNLSHEF
+132 LERNLSCEF

-151 LKKINEKIGNFL
+151 LKKIDGKIGHFL

-339 PYGAYIWVNRS
+339 PYGAYIWVNKS

-393 GLIYYLNHSIHDKI
+393 GLVYYLNYSIHDKI
-407 TAFFYIIIF
+407 TAFFYIVIF

-516 IAWGAETALLY
+516 VAWGAETALLY

-540 GTIAIY
+540 GTIVIY

-553 LIVREEKYLLVYIQD
+553 LIVREEKFLLVYIQD
-568 LMIISFSFIF
+568 LMIISFSFIL
-578 YFLIKQKNYKTEVR
+578 YFMIKQKSYKKEVR
-592 ILNGVFKYLIFAYS
+592 VLNGIFKYLIFVYS
-606 IFFINKVVSDAVT
+606 IFFINKAVFNVVT
-619 SFEAINYGKD
+619 SFKMIDYGED
-629 VLFGILLSLFTL
+629 IFLSLLVSLFVL
-641 RLITYKIKKLQD
+641 RTVTYKVKKLQD

-658 FLVIIEIIYL
+658 FLIIVEIIYL
-668 LFINMFNCV
+668 LFINM
-677 KYIFGSGEWVE
+677 
-688 ENLYSRYPPINFQIY
+688 IN
-703 LILLVF
+703 LILYFFGWSSDILKEKILISYVFPLILTILV
-709 VNIYLF
+709 NLYLF
-715 MVAKNDI
+715 MVAKKDI

-746 VANIILRIYE
+746 IANIILRIYE
-756 QSNMLFLGAG
+756 HSGVLILGAG

-844 LEQEVKESLRDKDF
+844 LEQEVKESLSDKDF

>member
-1 MIDKLKELENLENK
+1 MIDKIKELENLENK
-15 YKEIGRINSEI
+15 YREIGRINSEI

-33 KNEAGISREKELLKE
+33 KNEAGISREKELLEE
-48 NERLAED
+48 NERLAKN

-83 LKEAKKVRRNGE
+83 LKEAKKVRRNSE

-127 RKVKM
+127 RKVKI
-132 LERNLSHEF
+132 LEKNLSREF

-151 LKKINEKIGNFL
+151 LKKINGKIGDFL
-163 EKSNRKT
+163 EKSNKKT
-170 FENKVFLQEESSVFH
+170 FENKVFLQEESLVFH

-239 AKILANNYVKSS
+239 VKILANNYVKSS

-300 YPMTAGLFIS
+300 YPMTVGLFIS

-339 PYGAYIWVNRS
+339 PYGAYIWVNKS

-407 TAFFYIIIF
+407 TAFFYIVIF

-436 IIDYIFLSLNLI
+436 IIDYVFLSLNLI
-448 IKFSLIYS
+448 VKFSLIYS
-456 LFDKTTPSW
+456 LFDNTTPSW
-465 LKAVLVGTVGII
+465 LKAVLVGTVGVI

-516 IAWGAETALLY
+516 VAWGTETALLY

-553 LIVREEKYLLVYIQD
+553 LIVREETYLLVYIQD
-568 LMIISFSFIF
+568 LMIISFSFVL
-578 YFLIKQKNYKTEVR
+578 YFWIKQKNYKTEVR
-592 ILNGVFKYLIFAYS
+592 ILNGIFKYLIFAYS
-606 IFFINKVVSDAVT
+606 IFFINKVIFNVVT

-629 VLFGILLSLFTL
+629 ALFCILVSLFVL
-641 RLITYKIKKLQD
+641 RTVTYRVKKLQD

-668 LFINMFNCV
+668 LFINM
-677 KYIFGSGEWVE
+677 
-688 ENLYSRYPPINFQIY
+688 INFILYISGWSWNIQEEKIPISY
-703 LILLVF
+703 LLSLILLIF
-709 VNIYLF
+709 VNFYLF
-715 MVAKNDI
+715 IVAKNDI
-722 HLCFFREKEK
+722 HLCFFKKNEK

-741 MYFLF
+741 IYFLC

-756 QSNMLFLGAG
+756 HSGVLILGAG

-780 VWKGFR
+780 VWKGFK

-844 LEQEVKESLRDKDF
+844 LEQEVKESLSDKDF

>member
-15 YKEIGRINSEI
+15 YKEIGKLNSEI

-33 KNEAGISREKELLKE
+33 KNEAGISREKELLEE
-48 NERLAED
+48 NERLAKD
-55 LKAFHEKMKVREEEI
+55 LKTFHEKMKVREEEI

-151 LKKINEKIGNFL
+151 LKKINEKIGDFL

-234 FRTQF
+234 FRIQF

-339 PYGAYIWVNRS
+339 PYGAYIWVNKS

-393 GLIYYLNHSIHDKI
+393 GLVYYLNHSIHDKI
-407 TAFFYIIIF
+407 TAFFYIVIF

-448 IKFSLIYS
+448 IKFLLIYS
-456 LFDKTTPSW
+456 LFDNTTPSW
-465 LKAVLVGTVGII
+465 LKAILVGTVGVI

-516 IAWGAETALLY
+516 VAWGAETALLY

-568 LMIISFSFIF
+568 LMIISFSFVL
-578 YFLIKQKNYKTEVR
+578 YFLIKQKSYKTEIR
-592 ILNGVFKYLIFAYS
+592 ILNGIFKYLIFAYS
-606 IFFINKVVSDAVT
+606 IFFINKVVFNVVT
-619 SFEAINYGKD
+619 SFETINYGKD
-629 VLFGILLSLFTL
+629 ALFCILVSLFTL
-641 RLITYKIKKLQD
+641 RLVTYKIKKLQD

-668 LFINMFNCV
+668 LFINM
-677 KYIFGSGEWVE
+677 
-688 ENLYSRYPPINFQIY
+688 INFILYISGWSWNIQEEKIPISY
-703 LILLVF
+703 LLSLILLIF
-709 VNIYLF
+709 VNFYLF
-715 MVAKNDI
+715 IVAKNDI
-722 HLCFFREKEK
+722 HLCFFKKNEKN
-732 KPLWILGES
+732 PLWILGES
-741 MYFLF
+741 IYFLC

-756 QSNMLFLGAG
+756 HSGVLILGAG

-796 LGIGIFFVAKSFLW
+796 LGIGIFFVAKSFLL

-844 LEQEVKESLRDKDF
+844 LEQEVKESLSDKDF

>member
-1 MIDKLKELENLENK
+1 MINKLKELENLENK

-33 KNEAGISREKELLKE
+33 KNEAGISREKELLEE
-48 NERLAED
+48 NERLAKD

-132 LERNLSHEF
+132 LERKLSCEF
-141 SDEADSLRDE
+141 SDEADSLIDD
-151 LKKINEKIGNFL
+151 LKKIDGEIGDFL

-300 YPMTAGLFIS
+300 YPITAGLFIS

-393 GLIYYLNHSIHDKI
+393 GLVYYLNYSIHDKI
-407 TAFFYIIIF
+407 TAFFYIVIF

-494 YIVALGSFILII
+494 YIVALGSFILVI
-506 PLIVPEKFVV
+506 PLIVPEEFVV
-516 IAWGAETALLY
+516 VAWGAETALLY

-540 GTIAIY
+540 GTIVIY

-553 LIVREEKYLLVYIQD
+553 LIVREEKFLLVYIQD
-568 LMIISFSFIF
+568 LMIISFSFVL
-578 YFLIKQKNYKTEVR
+578 YFLIKQKSYKTEVR
-592 ILNGVFKYLIFAYS
+592 ILNGIFKYLIFTYS
-606 IFFINKVVSDAVT
+606 IFFINKVVFNVVT
-619 SFEAINYGKD
+619 SFKMINYGENI
-629 VLFGILLSLFTL
+629 FLSLLVSLFVL
-641 RLITYKIKKLQD
+641 RTVTYKAKKLQD

-658 FLVIIEIIYL
+658 FLIIIEIIYL
-668 LFINMFNCV
+668 LFINMINLILYFFGWSSDILKERV
-677 KYIFGSGEWVE
+677 PISYIFPFF
-688 ENLYSRYPPINFQIY
+688 LPI
-703 LILLVF
+703 LI
-709 VNIYLF
+709 NIYLF

-722 HLCFFREKEK
+722 HLCFFKKNEK

-741 MYFLF
+741 IYFLC

-756 QSNMLFLGAG
+756 HSGVLILGAG

-796 LGIGIFFVAKSFLW
+796 LGIGIFFVAKSFLL

-844 LEQEVKESLRDKDF
+844 LEQEVRDSLSDKDF

>member
-1 MIDKLKELENLENK
+1 MIDKIKELENLENK

-33 KNEAGISREKELLKE
+33 KNEAGISREKELLEK
-48 NERLAED
+48 NERLAKD
-55 LKAFHEKMKVREEEI
+55 LKVFHEKIKVREEEI

-83 LKEAKKVRRNGE
+83 LKEAKKVRRNSE

-107 NVELESGVT
+107 NVELENGVT
-116 RRLSNYAEEMK
+116 RRISNYAEEMK

-132 LERNLSHEF
+132 LERNLSCEF
-141 SDEADSLRDE
+141 SDEADALRDE
-151 LKKINEKIGNFL
+151 LKKIDGEIGDFL

-170 FENKVFLQEESSVFH
+170 FENKIFLQEESSVFH

-191 TALKEGEFLFERE
+191 AALKEGEFLFERE

-393 GLIYYLNHSIHDKI
+393 GLVYYLNHSIHDKI
-407 TAFFYIIIF
+407 TAFFYIVIF

-436 IIDYIFLSLNLI
+436 IIDYVFLSLNLI

-506 PLIVPEKFVV
+506 PLIVPEEFVV
-516 IAWGAETALLY
+516 VAWGAETALLY

-540 GTIAIY
+540 GTIVIY

-553 LIVREEKYLLVYIQD
+553 LIVREEKYLLLYIQD
-568 LMIISFSFIF
+568 LMIISFSFVL
-578 YFLIKQKNYKTEVR
+578 YFLIKQKSYKTEVR
-592 ILNGVFKYLIFAYS
+592 ILNGIFKYLIFAYS
-606 IFFINKVVSDAVT
+606 IFFINKVVFDVVT
-619 SFEAINYGKD
+619 SFKMINYGED
-629 VLFGILLSLFTL
+629 IFLSLSVSLFVL
-641 RLITYKIKKLQD
+641 RTVTYKVKKLQD

-658 FLVIIEIIYL
+658 FLIIIEIIYL
-668 LFINMFNCV
+668 LFINMINLILYFFGWSSDILKERV
-677 KYIFGSGEWVE
+677 PISYIFPFF
-688 ENLYSRYPPINFQIY
+688 LPI
-703 LILLVF
+703 L

-722 HLCFFREKEK
+722 HLCFFKKNEK

-741 MYFLF
+741 IYFLF

-766 LALDIVGLL
+766 LDLDIVGLL

-780 VWKGFR
+780 VWKGFK

>member
-26 ESIIANI
+26 ESIIENI
-33 KNEAGISREKELLKE
+33 KNEAGISREKELLEE
-48 NERLAED
+48 NERLAKD

-132 LERNLSHEF
+132 LERNLSCEF

-151 LKKINEKIGNFL
+151 LKKIDGKIGDFL

-407 TAFFYIIIF
+407 TAFFYIVIF

-506 PLIVPEKFVV
+506 PLIVPEEFVV

-527 FFYRKYKNKEMRY
+527 FFYRKYKNREVRY

-546 LVSLVSN
+546 LVLLVSN

-568 LMIISFSFIF
+568 LMIISFSFVL
-578 YFLIKQKNYKTEVR
+578 YFLIKQKSYKTEVR
-592 ILNGVFKYLIFAYS
+592 ILNGIFKYLIFVYS

-641 RLITYKIKKLQD
+641 RLVTYKIKKLQD

-668 LFINMFNCV
+668 LFINM
-677 KYIFGSGEWVE
+677 
-688 ENLYSRYPPINFQIY
+688 INFILYISGWSWNVQEEKIPISY
-703 LILLVF
+703 LLSLILLIF
-709 VNIYLF
+709 VNFYLF
-715 MVAKNDI
+715 IVSKNDI
-722 HLCFFREKEK
+722 HLCFFKKNEK

-741 MYFLF
+741 IYFLC

-756 QSNMLFLGAG
+756 HSGVLILGAG

-844 LEQEVKESLRDKDF
+844 LEQEVKESLSDKDF

>member
-1 MIDKLKELENLENK
+1 MIDKIKELENLENK

-33 KNEAGISREKELLKE
+33 KNEAGISREKELLEE
-48 NERLAED
+48 NERLAKD

-151 LKKINEKIGNFL
+151 LRKINGKIGDFL

-339 PYGAYIWVNRS
+339 PYGAYIWVNKS

-393 GLIYYLNHSIHDKI
+393 GMIYYLNHSIHDKI
-407 TAFFYIIIF
+407 TAFFYIVIF

-456 LFDKTTPSW
+456 LFDKATPSW
-465 LKAVLVGTVGII
+465 LKAVLVGIVGII

-516 IAWGAETALLY
+516 VAWDAETGLLY

-546 LVSLVSN
+546 IVSLVSN
-553 LIVREEKYLLVYIQD
+553 LIMREEKYLLVYIQD
-568 LMIISFSFIF
+568 LMIISFSFVL
-578 YFLIKQKNYKTEVR
+578 YFLIKQKSYKTEVR
-592 ILNGVFKYLIFAYS
+592 ILNGIFKYLIFTYS
-606 IFFINKVVSDAVT
+606 IFFINKVVFNIVT

-629 VLFGILLSLFTL
+629 VLFGVLFSLFIL
-641 RLITYKIKKLQD
+641 RTVTYKIKKLQD
-653 SFSLK
+653 SFSLR

-668 LFINMFNCV
+668 LFINM
-677 KYIFGSGEWVE
+677 
-688 ENLYSRYPPINFQIY
+688 INFILYISGWSWNIQEEKIPISY
-703 LILLVF
+703 LLSLILLIF
-709 VNIYLF
+709 VNLYLF
-715 MVAKNDI
+715 IVAKNDI
-722 HLCFFREKEK
+722 HLCFFRKNEK

-741 MYFLF
+741 IYFLC

-756 QSNMLFLGAG
+756 HSGVLILGAG

-844 LEQEVKESLRDKDF
+844 LEQEVKESLSGTDF
-858 GKGEKNEENK
+858 GKGEKDEENK

>member
-1 MIDKLKELENLENK
+1 MIDKIKELENLENK

-33 KNEAGISREKELLKE
+33 KNEAGISREKELLEK
-48 NERLAED
+48 NERLAKD
-55 LKAFHEKMKVREEEI
+55 LKVFHEKIKVREEEI

-116 RRLSNYAEEMK
+116 RRLSNYTEEMK

-132 LERNLSHEF
+132 LERNLSCEF
-141 SDEADSLRDE
+141 SDEADSLRGE
-151 LKKINEKIGNFL
+151 LKKINEKIGDFL

-239 AKILANNYVKSS
+239 AKILSNNYVKSS

-339 PYGAYIWVNRS
+339 PYGAYIWVNKS

-379 SKIFGFVTGVVNMT
+379 SKIFGFVTGVVNMA
-393 GLIYYLNHSIHDKI
+393 GLVYYLNHSIHDKI
-407 TAFFYIIIF
+407 TAFFYIVIF

-465 LKAVLVGTVGII
+465 LKAVLVGIVGII

-516 IAWGAETALLY
+516 VAWGAETALLY

-568 LMIISFSFIF
+568 LMIISFSFVL
-578 YFLIKQKNYKTEVR
+578 YFLIKQKSYKTEVR
-592 ILNGVFKYLIFAYS
+592 ILNGIFKYLIFTYS
-606 IFFINKVVSDAVT
+606 IFFVNKVVFDVVT
-619 SFEAINYGKD
+619 SFKMISYGED
-629 VLFGILLSLFTL
+629 IFLSLLVSLFVL
-641 RLITYKIKKLQD
+641 RTVTYKAKKLQD

-658 FLVIIEIIYL
+658 FLIIIEIIYL
-668 LFINMFNCV
+668 LFINMINLILYFFGWSSDILKERV
-677 KYIFGSGEWVE
+677 PISYIFPFF
-688 ENLYSRYPPINFQIY
+688 LPI
-703 LILLVF
+703 LI
-709 VNIYLF
+709 NIYLF

-722 HLCFFREKEK
+722 HLCFFKKNEK

-741 MYFLF
+741 IYFLC

-780 VWKGFR
+780 VWKGFK

-796 LGIGIFFVAKSFLW
+796 LGIGIFFVAKSFLL

-844 LEQEVKESLRDKDF
+844 LEQEVKESLDAKDF
-858 GKGEKNEENK
+858 GEGEKDEENK

>member
-33 KNEAGISREKELLKE
+33 KNEAEISREKELLEE
-48 NERLAED
+48 NERLAKD
-55 LKAFHEKMKVREEEI
+55 LKAFHEKMKIREEEI

-83 LKEAKKVRRNGE
+83 LKEARKIRRNGE
-95 IDKFQNILAEKM
+95 IERFQNILAEKM

-116 RRLSNYAEEMK
+116 RKLFNYAEEMK

-132 LERNLSHEF
+132 LERNLSCEF
-141 SDEADSLRDE
+141 SDEANSLRDE
-151 LKKINEKIGNFL
+151 LKKINEKIGDFL

-170 FENKVFLQEESSVFH
+170 FENKTFLQEESSVFH

-339 PYGAYIWVNRS
+339 PYGAYIWVNKS

-393 GLIYYLNHSIHDKI
+393 GLVYYLNHSIHDKI

-436 IIDYIFLSLNLI
+436 IIDYVFLSLNLI

-465 LKAVLVGTVGII
+465 IKAVLVGTVGII

-482 DRLKDNKVAKIF
+482 DRLKDNKVAKVF

-506 PLIVPEKFVV
+506 PLIVPEEFVV
-516 IAWGAETALLY
+516 VAWGAETALLY

-553 LIVREEKYLLVYIQD
+553 LIVREEKYLLMYIQD
-568 LMIISFSFIF
+568 LMIISFSFVL
-578 YFLIKQKNYKTEVR
+578 YFLIKQKSYKTEVR
-592 ILNGVFKYLIFAYS
+592 ILNGIFKYLIFTYS
-606 IFFINKVVSDAVT
+606 IFFVNKVVFDVVT
-619 SFEAINYGKD
+619 SFKMINYGED
-629 VLFGILLSLFTL
+629 IFLSLLVSLFVL
-641 RLITYKIKKLQD
+641 RTVTYKAKKLQD

-658 FLVIIEIIYL
+658 FLIIIEIIYL
-668 LFINMFNCV
+668 LFINMINLILYFFGWSSDILKERV
-677 KYIFGSGEWVE
+677 SISYIFPFF
-688 ENLYSRYPPINFQIY
+688 LPIVI
-703 LILLVF
+703 
-709 VNIYLF
+709 NIYLF

-722 HLCFFREKEK
+722 HLCFFKKNEK

-741 MYFLF
+741 IYFLC

-844 LEQEVKESLRDKDF
+844 LEQEVKESLSGTDF
-858 GKGEKNEENK
+858 GKGEKDEENK

>member
-33 KNEAGISREKELLKE
+33 KNEAGISREKELLEE
-48 NERLAED
+48 NERLVKD

-83 LKEAKKVRRNGE
+83 LKEAKKVRRNSE

-107 NVELESGVT
+107 KVELESGVT

-132 LERNLSHEF
+132 LEKNLSHEF

-151 LKKINEKIGNFL
+151 LKKINGKIGDFL

-234 FRTQF
+234 FRIQF

-407 TAFFYIIIF
+407 TAFFYIVIF

-456 LFDKTTPSW
+456 LFDNTTPSW

-516 IAWGAETALLY
+516 VAWGAETALLY
-527 FFYRKYKNKEMRY
+527 FFYRKYKNREMRY

-568 LMIISFSFIF
+568 LMIISFSFVL
-578 YFLIKQKNYKTEVR
+578 YFLIKQKSYKTEVR
-592 ILNGVFKYLIFAYS
+592 ILNGIFKYLIFAYS
-606 IFFINKVVSDAVT
+606 IFFINKVVFDVVT

-629 VLFGILLSLFTL
+629 VLFGVLFSLFIL
-641 RLITYKIKKLQD
+641 RTVTYKIKKLQD

-668 LFINMFNCV
+668 LFINM
-677 KYIFGSGEWVE
+677 
-688 ENLYSRYPPINFQIY
+688 INFILYISGWSWNIQEEKIPISY
-703 LILLVF
+703 LLSLILLIF
-709 VNIYLF
+709 VNFYLF
-715 MVAKNDI
+715 IVAKNDI
-722 HLCFFREKEK
+722 HLCFFKKNEK

-741 MYFLF
+741 IYFLC

-756 QSNMLFLGAG
+756 DSGVLILGAG

-844 LEQEVKESLRDKDF
+844 LEQEVKESLSDTDF

>member
-15 YKEIGRINSEI
+15 YKEIGKLNSEI

-33 KNEAGISREKELLKE
+33 KNEAGISREKELLEE
-48 NERLAED
+48 NERLAKD
-55 LKAFHEKMKVREEEI
+55 LKAFHEKVKIREEEI

-116 RRLSNYAEEMK
+116 RKLSNYAEEMK

-132 LERNLSHEF
+132 LERNLSCEF

-151 LKKINEKIGNFL
+151 LKKIDGKIGDFL

-170 FENKVFLQEESSVFH
+170 FENKIFLQEESSVFH

-393 GLIYYLNHSIHDKI
+393 GLVYYLNYSIHDKI
-407 TAFFYIIIF
+407 TAFFYIVIF

-506 PLIVPEKFVV
+506 PLIVPEEFVV
-516 IAWGAETALLY
+516 VAWGAETALLY

-568 LMIISFSFIF
+568 LMIISFSFVL
-578 YFLIKQKNYKTEVR
+578 YFLIKQKSYKTEVR

-641 RLITYKIKKLQD
+641 RLVTYKIKKLQD

-668 LFINMFNCV
+668 LFINM
-677 KYIFGSGEWVE
+677 
-688 ENLYSRYPPINFQIY
+688 INFILYISGWSWNVQEEKIPISY
-703 LILLVF
+703 LLSLILLIF
-709 VNIYLF
+709 VNLYLF
-715 MVAKNDI
+715 IVAKNDI
-722 HLCFFREKEK
+722 HLCFFRKNEK

-741 MYFLF
+741 IYFLC

-756 QSNMLFLGAG
+756 HSGVLILGAG

-844 LEQEVKESLRDKDF
+844 LEWEVKESLRDKDF
-858 GKGEKNEENK
+858 GKGEKNEENN

>member
-1 MIDKLKELENLENK
+1 MINKLKELENLENK

-33 KNEAGISREKELLKE
+33 KNEAGISREKELLEE
-48 NERLAED
+48 NERLAKD

-70 GRLKNSNAVLIEE
+70 GRLKNSNVVLIEE
-83 LKEAKKVRRNGE
+83 LKEAKKVRRNSE

-132 LERNLSHEF
+132 LERNLFHEF

-170 FENKVFLQEESSVFH
+170 FENKVFLQEESLVFH

-239 AKILANNYVKSS
+239 VKILANNYVKSS

-379 SKIFGFVTGVVNMT
+379 SKIFGFVTGVVNMA
-393 GLIYYLNHSIHDKI
+393 GLVYYLNHSIHDKI
-407 TAFFYIIIF
+407 TAFFYIVIF

-516 IAWGAETALLY
+516 VAWGAETALLY

-568 LMIISFSFIF
+568 LMIISFSFVL
-578 YFLIKQKNYKTEVR
+578 YFLIKQKSYKTEVR
-592 ILNGVFKYLIFAYS
+592 VLNGIFKYLIFTYS
-606 IFFINKVVSDAVT
+606 IFFINKVVFNIVT

-641 RLITYKIKKLQD
+641 RLVTYKIKKLQD

-668 LFINMFNCV
+668 LFINM
-677 KYIFGSGEWVE
+677 
-688 ENLYSRYPPINFQIY
+688 INFILYISGWSWNIQEEKIPISY
-703 LILLVF
+703 LLSLILLIF
-709 VNIYLF
+709 VNLYLF
-715 MVAKNDI
+715 IVAKNDI
-722 HLCFFREKEK
+722 HLCFFKKNEK
-732 KPLWILGES
+732 KPLWILEES
-741 MYFLF
+741 IYFLC

-756 QSNMLFLGAG
+756 HSGVLILGAG

-844 LEQEVKESLRDKDF
+844 LEREVKESLSDRDF
-858 GKGEKNEENK
+858 GKGEKNEENN

>member
-15 YKEIGRINSEI
+15 YREIGRINSEI

-33 KNEAGISREKELLKE
+33 KNEAGISREKELLEE
-48 NERLAED
+48 NERLAKD
-55 LKAFHEKMKVREEEI
+55 LKAFHEKIKVREEEI

-83 LKEAKKVRRNGE
+83 LKEAKKIRRNSE

-151 LKKINEKIGNFL
+151 LKKVNEKIGDFL

-170 FENKVFLQEESSVFH
+170 FENKIFLQEESSVFH

-339 PYGAYIWVNRS
+339 PYGAYIWVNKS

-393 GLIYYLNHSIHDKI
+393 GLVYYLNYSIHDKI
-407 TAFFYIIIF
+407 TAFFYIVIF

-456 LFDKTTPSW
+456 LFDKATPSW
-465 LKAVLVGTVGII
+465 LKAILVGTVGII

-506 PLIVPEKFVV
+506 PLIVPEQFVV

-553 LIVREEKYLLVYIQD
+553 LIVREETYLIVYIQD
-568 LMIISFSFIF
+568 LMIISFSFVLH
-578 YFLIKQKNYKTEVR
+578 FLIKQKSYKTEVR
-592 ILNGVFKYLIFAYS
+592 ILNGIFKYLIFAYS
-606 IFFINKVVSDAVT
+606 IFFINKVVFDVVT
-619 SFEAINYGKD
+619 SFETINYGKD
-629 VLFGILLSLFTL
+629 VLFGVLFSLFIL
-641 RLITYKIKKLQD
+641 RTVTYKIKKLQD
-653 SFSLK
+653 SFSLR

-668 LFINMFNCV
+668 LFINM
-677 KYIFGSGEWVE
+677 
-688 ENLYSRYPPINFQIY
+688 INFILYISGWSWNIQEEKIPISY
-703 LILLVF
+703 LLSLILLIF
-709 VNIYLF
+709 VNLYLF
-715 MVAKNDI
+715 IVAKNDI
-722 HLCFFREKEK
+722 HLCFFRKNEK

-741 MYFLF
+741 IYFLC

-756 QSNMLFLGAG
+756 HSGVLILGAG

-786 VPNRNVRRIG
+786 VSNRNVRRIG

-844 LEQEVKESLRDKDF
+844 LEQEVKESLSGTDF
-858 GKGEKNEENK
+858 GEGEKDEENK

>member
-33 KNEAGISREKELLKE
+33 KNEAGISREKELLEE
-48 NERLAED
+48 NERLAKD

-132 LERNLSHEF
+132 LERNLSCEF

-151 LKKINEKIGNFL
+151 LKKINEKIGDFL

-339 PYGAYIWVNRS
+339 PYGAYIWVNKS

-393 GLIYYLNHSIHDKI
+393 GLVYYLNHSIHDKI
-407 TAFFYIIIF
+407 TAFFYIVIF

-494 YIVALGSFILII
+494 YIVALGSFVLII

-516 IAWGAETALLY
+516 VAWGAETALLY

-568 LMIISFSFIF
+568 LMIISFSFVL
-578 YFLIKQKNYKTEVR
+578 YFLIKQKSYKTEVR
-592 ILNGVFKYLIFAYS
+592 ILNGIFKYLIFAYS
-606 IFFINKVVSDAVT
+606 IFFINKVIFNVVT

-629 VLFGILLSLFTL
+629 VLFGVLFSLFIL
-641 RLITYKIKKLQD
+641 RTVTYKIKRLQD

-668 LFINMFNCV
+668 LFINMINLILYFFGWSSDILKERV
-677 KYIFGSGEWVE
+677 PISYIFPFF
-688 ENLYSRYPPINFQIY
+688 LPI
-703 LILLVF
+703 LI
-709 VNIYLF
+709 NIYLF

-722 HLCFFREKEK
+722 HLCFFKKNEK

-741 MYFLF
+741 IYFLC

-756 QSNMLFLGAG
+756 HSGVLILGAG